1 MIMRKLTKMS
11 LQELAAKMPA
21 IDENTQES
29 CVGGNYYFDIQ
40 TGSYLGQDWF
50 GPMAGG
56 SGVYLMSYDN
66 YITNVLCSGH
76 EFTQSG
82 VFSGSGEYITNA
94 PLSPKEVLHNVLEY
108 YRSSCGLPDFD
119 YTVRIAS
126 STETL
131 DWNLEYTEVTVPETT
146 IYQEDLVFLFMDA
159 YDNKYPNGNS
169 GAF

>member
-1 MIMRKLTKMS
+1 MS

-76 EFTQSG
+76 EFTQNG

-94 PLSPKEVLHNVLEY
+94 PLYPEEVLHNVLEY
-108 YRSSCGLPDFD
+108 YRSSCGLPYDFD
-119 YTVRIAS
+119 YTVEIS
-126 STETL
+126 SAGTPY
-131 DWNLEYTEVTVPETT
+131 WNELHNIVTIPETT
-146 IYQEDLVFLFMDA
+146 LFEEDLVSLFMDA
-159 YDNKYPNGNS
+159 YDYLYLNGNS

>member
-1 MIMRKLTKMS
+1 MS

-40 TGSYLGQDWF
+40 TGSYLGQDWC
-50 GPMAGG
+50 GSMAGG
-56 SGVYLMSYDN
+56 SGVYLMSYEN

-76 EFTQSG
+76 EFTQNG

-94 PLSPKEVLHNVLEY
+94 PLYPERVLHNVLEY
-108 YRSSCGLPDFD
+108 YRSSCGLPDDFD
-119 YTVRIAS
+119 YTVEIS
-126 STETL
+126 SAGTL
-131 DWNLEYTEVTVPETT
+131 EWINNYKVAKVPETT
-146 IYQEDLVFLFMDA
+146 LFEEDLVSLFMDA
-159 YDNKYPNGNS
+159 YNYKYPNGNS